1 MAVEVFT
8 EEFLSAVESL
18 VNRHHTIYPRLP
30 PQGLFFEALVDQ
42 AFRRAGWSREE
53 VVLTTPNSPWHDLS
67 VGGVRLSIKSET
79 GKATRVN
86 KISITK
92 LCTTETG
99 EWNTDALV
107 GHTIAEPLPM
117 RWTDLGPN

>member
-42 AFRRAGWSREE
+42 AFRMAG
-53 VVLTTPNSPWHDLS
+53 
-67 VGGVRLSIKSET
+67 
-79 GKATRVN
+79 
-86 KISITK
+86 
-92 LCTTETG
+92 
-99 EWNTDALV
+99 
-107 GHTIAEPLPM
+107 
-117 RWTDLGPN
+117 